1 MNLLSVLLLFFT
13 VSSAFAQKCDCGSGP
28 VVYYPDPQVDYPDP
42 EVYYPDPEVYYPD
55 PQVYYPD
62 PQVYYPDPYVYTG
75 PYRYRREL
83 RRRKRCAFHCGPF
96 GSG

>member
-42 EVYYPDPEVYYPD
+42 EVYYPDPEVLID
-55 PQVYYPD
+55 IDGNSEDESGALFTVALLVVDNQ
-62 PQVYYPDPYVYTG
+62 QHMF
-75 PYRYRREL
+75 
-83 RRRKRCAFHCGPF
+83 RKKIQFTE
-96 GSG
+96 